1 MQTGDP
7 AVRDRTGYALFDG
20 NHMLVD
26 ASAEV
31 LGHGPRAGGTAPNI
45 GLVAAVAKMLVH
57 FERLDGLAVE
67 PTEEFARHA
76 AMLWQQGDA
85 LPIEAQTRDG
95 RWKLLTSHPRPD
107 GGIALVST
115 DITEMKRA
123 QIAYLKNAEILRC
136 ITDSHPLP
144 FWVVDEENRLILYE
158 SLDAS
163 TMLAR
168 QGGLREPQDMATHFV
183 DPAAFEE
190 IRALANKHEIVRDRE
205 IQLRRIDGS
214 TVWCSANCRR
224 GTYHGRPSLV
234 IGVLD
239 ITERKRREDLFGFL
253 IKNHPLPVWMNDAGS
268 GEVIYQSEAAAR
280 LFGLSEESDSHTPHR
295 LANHF
300 VDRGLYLEI
309 GRELMRAG
317 VVENC
322 EALLKDADGREFW
335 ANGNLRVV
343 EFQGRRV
350 VLAGIADV
358 TKQKK
363 RNAEVALAREMLADA
378 IESLSEGFAL
388 YDEDDR
394 LVMSNRAYREL
405 NKPVAD
411 LIKPGMKWM
420 DMLRE
425 SVRRG
430 MYVDAI
436 GREDEW
442 LNDRMRNRTKFQSR
456 YEADLGNGKWH
467 SVSMHSTDL
476 GGFVVTRADISERKV
491 AEAAEREATALL
503 QKVLDACPTPTRMSS
518 MDGETLYRNPASHE
532 LYGDRARIAD
542 HYVDPADRKAF
553 VDALQQKGRIDDYRV
568 RMYDADD
575 GIFWGSL
582 SARLIDFQGRPVI
595 VSNTTNISDMIA
607 AREQTRQANERLI
620 DAIESLGEGF
630 ALYDRDDCLVL
641 ANSRYRK
648 MHAISAD
655 VLTPGVNWFDFLR
668 TAAERNQFP
677 VPAGKIEEWLAER
690 ARDRREFRQ
699 QEFQHTNGAWYFV
712 SNCPTR
718 EGGFVVTRLDITERK
733 RAELAAKQA
742 DEMVRKVLEACPVN
756 IQMTRAHD
764 GKLLY
769 RSPATTELL
778 GEVGSDIDYY
788 VNPADREHYVE
799 RLLRDGA
806 IDDFETQLRRKDGEP
821 CWCSISSRLID
832 FHDEKVIVSHTSDLS
847 DHIKMQ
853 RELEHQRETLH
864 QNEKLSALGGLLA
877 GIAHEL
883 NNPLSVVLGLSLM
896 TKESAVDAK
905 SRERADKIGKAAERC
920 ARIVKTFLAMA
931 RRQPAKTSNVTID
944 EVVAAAVEVAA
955 YSIRSSDIELSL
967 DLEPNLPAIWADPDQ
982 LSQVL
987 INLLV
992 NAEQA
997 LHDWDGQR
1005 RITLSTRRHPL
1016 NGNIIVRV
1024 ADTGPGIPKE
1034 ILPRIF
1040 EPFFTTKEVGSGTG
1054 IGLSFCERIVQ
1065 SHGGTIKVEAARGGG
1080 SVFVIALP
1088 SSSRLDQPAEIAAEE
1103 NHKPVRL
1110 NCLVVDDEKEVGELI
1125 ADVLKRAGFK
1135 VVVACSGE
1143 EALKQL
1149 KKRTFALILSDL
1161 KMPNMDGRRLFSHIS
1176 DFHPAEVSKLA
1187 FLTGDTISPDAQ
1199 AFLRATKRPYL
1210 EKPIKPSDLRSFVSR
1225 LVNKAV

>member
-1 MQTGDP
+1 MLTGDP
-7 AVRDRTGYALFDG
+7 AVQDRTGYALFDARD
-20 NHMLVD
+20 MLVD
-26 ASAEV
+26 ASADF
-31 LGHGPRAGGTAPNI
+31 LGENALQPGGLPKI
-45 GLVAAVAKMLVH
+45 DLVAAVAKILPR
-57 FERLDGLAVE
+57 FERLDSLPVE
-67 PTEEFARHA
+67 PTAAFEQHA
-76 AMLWQQGDA
+76 AVLWRHGDA
-85 LPIEAQTRDG
+85 LPVEAQTREG

-107 GGIALVST
+107 GGVALIST

-144 FWVVDEENRLILYE
+144 FWVVDEESRLILYE

-163 TMLAR
+163 TMLGR
-168 QGGLREPQDMATHFV
+168 EGGLREPQDMAAHFLE
-183 DPAAFEE
+183 PREFEE
-190 IRALANKHEIVRDRE
+190 IRSLAGKREIVRDRE
-205 IQLRRIDGS
+205 IQLRRTDGS
-214 TVWCSANCRR
+214 TIWCSTNCRR
-224 GTYHGRPSLV
+224 GLYHGRPSLV
-234 IGVLD
+234 LGVLD

-253 IKNHPLPVWMNDAGS
+253 IRNHPLPVWMNDAGT

-280 LFGLSEESDSHTPHR
+280 LFGLGEESANKMPHR
-295 LANHF
+295 LADHF
-300 VDRGLYLEI
+300 VDRDQYTEI

-322 EALLKDADGREFW
+322 EALLKDVDGREFW

-343 EFQGRRV
+343 EFEGRRV

-378 IESLSEGFAL
+378 VESLSEGFAL
-388 YDEDDR
+388 YDEDHR
-394 LVMSNRAYREL
+394 LVTCNRLYREM
-405 NKPVAD
+405 NQPVAE
-411 LIKPGMKWM
+411 LIKPGMKWL
-420 DMLRE
+420 DMIRE
-425 SVRRG
+425 SARRG
-430 MYVDAI
+430 MYADAI

-442 LNDRMRNRTKFQSR
+442 LNDRVQNRSKFQSR
-456 YEADLGNGKWH
+456 YEADLGGGKWH

-491 AEAAEREATALL
+491 AEAAQREATALL

-518 MDGETLYRNPASHE
+518 MEGETLYRNPASRE
-532 LYGDRARIAD
+532 LYGDRPTITE
-542 HYVDPADRKAF
+542 HYVDPIDRKAF
-553 VDALQQKGRIDDYRV
+553 VDALQQKGRIDDFRV
-568 RMYDADD
+568 RMRDADD

-582 SARLIDFQGRPVI
+582 SARLIDFQGRQVI

-607 AREQTRQANERLI
+607 AQEQTRQANERLT

-630 ALYDRDDCLVL
+630 ALYDKDDCLVL

-655 VLTPGVNWFDFLR
+655 VLMPGVNWFDFLR

-677 VPAGKIEEWLAER
+677 VPPGTIEEWLAER

-699 QEFQHTNGAWYFV
+699 QEFQHTSGAWYFV

-778 GEVGSDIDYY
+778 GDVGSDIDYY
-788 VNPADREHYVE
+788 VNPADREQYVE
-799 RLLRDGA
+799 RLFREGSV
-806 IDDFETQLRRKDGEP
+806 DDFETQLKRKDGEP

-853 RELEHQRETLH
+853 QELEHQRETLH

-877 GIAHEL
+877 GVAHEL

-931 RRQPAKTSNVTID
+931 RQQPAQISNVTID

-955 YSIRSSDIELSL
+955 YSIRSSDIELSV
-967 DLEPNLPAIWADPDQ
+967 DLQPDLPAIWADPDQ

-997 LHDWDGQR
+997 LHDWDGPR
-1005 RITLSTRRHPL
+1005 RITISTRSHPL

-1040 EPFFTTKEVGSGTG
+1040 EPFFTTKEVGAGTG
-1054 IGLSFCERIVQ
+1054 IGLSFCDRIVQ
-1065 SHGGTIKVEAARGGG
+1065 SHGGTIKVEAMRSGG
-1080 SVFVIALP
+1080 SAFVIALP
-1088 SSSRLDQPAEIAAEE
+1088 ASSRSDKPADVAEE
-1103 NHKPVRL
+1103 EDPKPVRL

-1135 VVVACSGE
+1135 VVLAGSGE

-1210 EKPIKPSDLRSFVSR
+1210 EKPIKPSDLRRFVSG
-1225 LVNKAV
+1225 LVNKTM